1 MSAAGAT
8 RRAVALFAAVS
19 KTAIVKPTSA
29 SPARIAGS
37 SGRRS
42 LSSGSITS
50 LFGVFAAF
58 RRSPQLT
65 SDACGSR
72 SSATTRSPAP
82 AAATASEAANVVL
95 PTPPFCDRKAML
107 RIEAPVEPFLTGVE

>member
-1 MSAAGAT
+1 MSAASAT

-29 SPARIAGS
+29 SPARNAWS

-42 LSSGSITS
+42 LSSGSIAS

-65 SDACGSR
+65 SDACVSR
-72 SSATTRSPAP
+72 SSATSRSPAP

-107 RIEAPVEPFLTGVE
+107 RIEAPVESFLTRVE